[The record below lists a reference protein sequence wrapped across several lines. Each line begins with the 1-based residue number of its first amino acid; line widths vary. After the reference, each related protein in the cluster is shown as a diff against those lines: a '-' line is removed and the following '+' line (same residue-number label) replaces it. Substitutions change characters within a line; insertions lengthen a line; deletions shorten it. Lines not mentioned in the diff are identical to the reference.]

1 MDTTY
6 AELGITTPRGAYW
19 SLIFFVVVGLNACV
33 FAAAR
38 HEYLPAAIGGTWVLG
53 VALGTLRALR
63 IIVRLDAREEATRL
77 AFQLILGQP
86 IVGIVPVVLLLLP

>member
-19 SLIFFVVVGLNACV
+19 SLVFFVVLGVNACV
-33 FAAAR
+33 FAAVR
-38 HEYLPAAIGGTWVLG
+38 HEYLSALIGGTWVLG

-63 IIVRLDAREEATRL
+63 IIVRLDAREEAARL
-77 AFQLILGQP
+77 AFQLTVGQP